1 MTNRLIPTNAE
12 PLYRQL
18 MARIRDDVSSGV
30 YPAESQ
36 IPSEQEMC
44 ARYGV
49 SRVTVR
55 RAISEL
61 TDEGILRKQQ
71 GKGTFVCTPKLCRD
85 LRDINSFHE
94 CCRMQ
99 GVTPG
104 TRLIHAQLSHAD
116 ERTQRE
122 LELPDDRVVE
132 IERVRTADGVPVM
145 LETNSFPL
153 AYSDLLQADLSQS
166 LYAVL
171 EGSGITPKRGIHEIS
186 LHYATNAQARLLE
199 VDPGQALLLLRE
211 VVFDQ
216 HGRPLHTSYQ
226 LIRGDRFTFRI

>member
-44 ARYGV
+44 ARYSV

-104 TRLIHAQLSHAD
+104 TRLIHAQLSHAAA
-116 ERTQRE
+116 ERPSAASNSSGCGYSGTAE
-122 LELPDDRVVE
+122 TSLPK
-132 IERVRTADGVPVM
+132 
-145 LETNSFPL
+145 
-153 AYSDLLQADLSQS
+153 Q
-166 LYAVL
+166 
-171 EGSGITPKRGIHEIS
+171 
-186 LHYATNAQARLLE
+186 
-199 VDPGQALLLLRE
+199 
-211 VVFDQ
+211 
-216 HGRPLHTSYQ
+216 
-226 LIRGDRFTFRI
+226 

>member
-94 CCRMQ
+94 CRSEERRVGKECRSRWS
-99 GVTPG
+99 PY
-104 TRLIHAQLSHAD
+104 H
-116 ERTQRE
+116 
-122 LELPDDRVVE
+122 
-132 IERVRTADGVPVM
+132 
-145 LETNSFPL
+145 
-153 AYSDLLQADLSQS
+153 
-166 LYAVL
+166 
-171 EGSGITPKRGIHEIS
+171 
-186 LHYATNAQARLLE
+186 
-199 VDPGQALLLLRE
+199 
-211 VVFDQ
+211 
-216 HGRPLHTSYQ
+216 
-226 LIRGDRFTFRI
+226 

>member
-30 YPAESQ
+30 YPPESQ

-104 TRLIHAQLSHAD
+104 TRLSQHNKSFF
-116 ERTQRE
+116 
-122 LELPDDRVVE
+122 LPPSVCLMHFVLVP
-132 IERVRTADGVPVM
+132 IVRP
-145 LETNSFPL
+145 
-153 AYSDLLQADLSQS
+153 
-166 LYAVL
+166 
-171 EGSGITPKRGIHEIS
+171 EIS
-186 LHYATNAQARLLE
+186 PVKKGRKKCKYFSQTLLTNLKQICIL
-199 VDPGQALLLLRE
+199 
-211 VVFDQ
+211 
-216 HGRPLHTSYQ
+216 
-226 LIRGDRFTFRI
+226 

>member
-44 ARYGV
+44 VRYSG

-71 GKGTFVCTPKLCRD
+71 GKGTFV
-85 LRDINSFHE
+85 
-94 CCRMQ
+94 M
-99 GVTPG
+99 
-104 TRLIHAQLSHAD
+104 
-116 ERTQRE
+116 ERGNELMKERARE
-122 LELPDDRVVE
+122 RIMD
-132 IERVRTADGVPVM
+132 
-145 LETNSFPL
+145 
-153 AYSDLLQADLSQS
+153 
-166 LYAVL
+166 
-171 EGSGITPKRGIHEIS
+171 K
-186 LHYATNAQARLLE
+186 
-199 VDPGQALLLLRE
+199 LRE
-211 VVFDQ
+211 VSIEAKAADISLLDLLGMFEKAYREQ
-216 HGRPLHTSYQ
+216 S
-226 LIRGDRFTFRI
+226 

>member
-132 IERVRTADGVPVM
+132 IERVDGRRRAGDAGNEQFPVGVQR
-145 LETNSFPL
+145 P
-153 AYSDLLQADLSQS
+153 AA
-166 LYAVL
+166 
-171 EGSGITPKRGIHEIS
+171 SGFEPIALRSIGRER
-186 LHYATNAQARLLE
+186 HYAQAR
-199 VDPGQALLLLRE
+199 DSRNQPALRDE
-211 VVFDQ
+211 RTGAFA
-216 HGRPLHTSYQ
+216 GS
-226 LIRGDRFTFRI
+226 

>member
-71 GKGTFVCTPKLCRD
+71 GKGTLYGVGMPSSCPMRMSAPSA
-85 LRDINSFHE
+85 NWN
-94 CCRMQ
+94 CRM
-99 GVTPG
+99 TAWW
-104 TRLIHAQLSHAD
+104 RLSACGRQ
-116 ERTQRE
+116 
-122 LELPDDRVVE
+122 
-132 IERVRTADGVPVM
+132 TAC
-145 LETNSFPL
+145 
-153 AYSDLLQADLSQS
+153 
-166 LYAVL
+166 
-171 EGSGITPKRGIHEIS
+171 R
-186 LHYATNAQARLLE
+186 
-199 VDPGQALLLLRE
+199 
-211 VVFDQ
+211 
-216 HGRPLHTSYQ
+216 
-226 LIRGDRFTFRI
+226 

>member
-44 ARYGV
+44 ARYGF

-71 GKGTFVCTPKLCRD
+71 GKGTFVLAHGNELMKERARERIMDVFRQTVTAAKAA
-85 LRDINSFHE
+85 DIS
-94 CCRMQ
+94 
-99 GVTPG
+99 
-104 TRLIHAQLSHAD
+104 LL
-116 ERTQRE
+116 
-122 LELPDDRVVE
+122 
-132 IERVRTADGVPVM
+132 
-145 LETNSFPL
+145 
-153 AYSDLLQADLSQS
+153 DLLGKFEKAYREQS
-166 LYAVL
+166 
-171 EGSGITPKRGIHEIS
+171 
-186 LHYATNAQARLLE
+186 
-199 VDPGQALLLLRE
+199 
-211 VVFDQ
+211 
-216 HGRPLHTSYQ
+216 
-226 LIRGDRFTFRI
+226 

>member
-44 ARYGV
+44 AHYGV

-116 ERTQRE
+116 EPPSANWNCRM
-122 LELPDDRVVE
+122 
-132 IERVRTADGVPVM
+132 TAWWR
-145 LETNSFPL
+145 
-153 AYSDLLQADLSQS
+153 LS
-166 LYAVL
+166 AC
-171 EGSGITPKRGIHEIS
+171 
-186 LHYATNAQARLLE
+186 
-199 VDPGQALLLLRE
+199 
-211 VVFDQ
+211 
-216 HGRPLHTSYQ
+216 GRQTAC
-226 LIRGDRFTFRI
+226 R

>member
-71 GKGTFVCTPKLCRD
+71 GKARSSARP
-85 LRDINSFHE
+85 S
-94 CCRMQ
+94 
-99 GVTPG
+99 
-104 TRLIHAQLSHAD
+104 
-116 ERTQRE
+116 
-122 LELPDDRVVE
+122 
-132 IERVRTADGVPVM
+132 
-145 LETNSFPL
+145 
-153 AYSDLLQADLSQS
+153 
-166 LYAVL
+166 YAVTC
-171 EGSGITPKRGIHEIS
+171 GISTASTSAAGCRALPPARG
-186 LHYATNAQARLLE
+186 
-199 VDPGQALLLLRE
+199 
-211 VVFDQ
+211 
-216 HGRPLHTSYQ
+216 
-226 LIRGDRFTFRI
+226 

>member
-153 AYSDLLQADLSQS
+153 VQRPAA
-166 LYAVL
+166 
-171 EGSGITPKRGIHEIS
+171 SGFEPIALRSIGRAR
-186 LHYATNAQARLLE
+186 HYAQARNSRNQ
-199 VDPGQALLLLRE
+199 PALRDE
-211 VVFDQ
+211 RTGAFA
-216 HGRPLHTSYQ
+216 GS
-226 LIRGDRFTFRI
+226 